1 MGETNRGFQTIEII
15 RKVCGSPA
23 VDYTFTNT
31 VEQVDIA
38 NLGGVSDVF
47 YSLSTTALNSYAGS
61 VGSGMGILWSGGL
74 LSHTSLPVRVSSVSV
89 IGSGAGSPF
98 VQVTGYY

>member
-1 MGETNRGFQTIEII
+1 MGERIRGYQNTEII

-23 VDYTFTNT
+23 VTYTFTNV

-38 NLGGVSDVF
+38 NLGGVSDIF
-47 YSLSTTALNSYAGS
+47 YNLTTTATAAGS
-61 VGSGMGILWSGGL
+61 ENGILWSGGE
-74 LSHTSLPVRVSSVSV
+74 LSHTSIPARISSLSV